1 MVLLQLLLDQKKSTY
16 FYSSSFNVFYLCRGG
31 DDADAKEKD
40 KLKGALSS
48 AIVTEKPNVH
58 WDDVA
63 GLEVAKAALNE
74 AVILPVK
81 QP

>member
-1 MVLLQLLLDQKKSTY
+1 MSY
-16 FYSSSFNVFYLCRGG
+16 YRGG
-31 DDADAKEKD
+31 DDKD
-40 KLKGALSS
+40 DNEKLKGALSS

-58 WDDVA
+58 WEDVA
-63 GLEVAKAALNE
+63 GLEVAKGALNE

>member
-1 MVLLQLLLDQKKSTY
+1 MSY
-16 FYSSSFNVFYLCRGG
+16 YRGG
-31 DDADAKEKD
+31 DEKD
-40 KLKGALSS
+40 DNEKLKNSLSS

-63 GLEVAKAALNE
+63 GLEVAKGSLNE